1 VGRIVD
7 QIPMDIFWTLIVGWL
22 LGVLSAWRV
31 TSLIARMR
39 DAIGHARHHYAR
51 AVDFVRYARDNVA
64 ALIFTGMSFVAVVGL
79 IGGVVWLRIAG

>member
-1 VGRIVD
+1 MSRVVD
-7 QIPMDIFWTLIVGWL
+7 QIPMDVFWSLVIGWG

-51 AVDFVRYARDNVA
+51 AVDFVRYTRDNVA
-64 ALIFTGMSFVAVVGL
+64 ALVFTAATFLVVTAG
-79 IGGVVWLRIAG
+79 IGAVVWLRISG